1 MNALSRF
8 LRIEF
13 RPPDYLALPTAGIDI
28 STSGIKV
35 VVIREKMH
43 GLELVSCGELILPT
57 GAVVGGEIADRKAV
71 VDGLRTLTRKH
82 HITIANL
89 GLPEARGYLFE
100 ADIPENATRAS
111 ARVAIEQRLEEYV
124 PLPAPEVVFD
134 FVRRSHGTA
143 SRAVGM
149 GYGKRVV
156 EETLSVAEEAGLTV
170 RAIESETFALPRA
183 VLPEAKQETVL
194 IIDIGKTTT
203 KLMVTTGHTP
213 YYVTTLDIGGH
224 ALTLAVVKYFGVS
237 EEEAKRVKIER
248 GIRPDKENEEYL
260 SAMISTVSVIRDEVL
275 ARLEYWQTHVRV
287 EAGQEPVTRVI
298 LVGGNATV
306 LGLSEY
312 LESSLKLPVQL
323 GDTFANLASP
333 KLWKPS
339 ITRTESLAYGTAIGL
354 ALREYVA

>member
-35 VVIREKMH
+35 VVIKEKMH
-43 GLELVSCGELILPT
+43 GLELSSCGELILPS
-57 GAVVGGEIADRKAV
+57 GAVVGGEIRDRKAV

-82 HITIANL
+82 HITVANL
-89 GLPEARGYLFE
+89 GLPEARGYLFDAE
-100 ADIPENATRAS
+100 IPQGATRAS
-111 ARVAIEQRLEEYV
+111 ARVAIEQRLEEFV

-134 FVRRSHGTA
+134 FIRLPRAA
-143 SRAVGM
+143 SPRAVGM

-156 EETLSVAEEAGLTV
+156 EETLSVAEEAGLTI
-170 RAIESETFALPRA
+170 RAIESETFALPRS
-183 VLPEAKQETVL
+183 VLVEDKAETVL

-203 KLMVTTGHTP
+203 KLMVATGHIP
-213 YYVTTLDIGGH
+213 HYVTTLDIGGH
-224 ALTLAVVKYFGVS
+224 ALTLAVVKYFGVT
-237 EEEAKRVKIER
+237 EEEAKRVKIEK

-275 ARLEYWQTHVRV
+275 TRLEYWQTHARI
-287 EAGQEPVTRVI
+287 EGGQAPVTRAI

-306 LGLSEY
+306 LGLPEY
-312 LESSLKLPVQL
+312 LEASLKLPVQL

-333 KLWKPS
+333 KTWKPS
-339 ITRTESLAYGTAIGL
+339 ITRTQSLAYGTAIGL